1 MADSI
6 SISTKVLLMRHDD
19 GIEEYAGTMEI
30 APDQVIPCIRARV
43 DSLYASQGHGACVCC
58 GQPATGTSLVVHR
71 GMEMLVPV
79 VCAVAGA
86 VCNDQACQDATLSR
100 SRDLANSSLP
110 AVPPPGSPEH
120 RTRTVP
126 DTTAV
131 AAQHR
136 AEHRKRARAHARA
149 RARMM
154 ANANADEVP

>member
-1 MADSI
+1 MADSV
-6 SISTKVLLMRHDD
+6 SISTKVLLCRDD
-19 GIEEYAGTMEI
+19 GIYESAGTMEI
-30 APDQVIPCIRARV
+30 THPDQVTPCIRALV
-43 DSLYASQGHGACVCC
+43 DSLYASQGHGACLCC

-86 VCNDQACQDATLSR
+86 VCDDQACQDATLSR
-100 SRDLANSSLP
+100 SRDLANRSLP
-110 AVPPPGSPEH
+110 AVPPPGSPKN

-136 AEHRKRARAHARA
+136 AMHRERALARA
-149 RARMM
+149 RARML